1 MCNAH
6 LCTCARRQG
15 LADYLEG
22 YHSQV
27 NLCLQNEV
35 TQPPQTPSLLSPSAC
50 DPGAP
55 LHLCVQNSQ
64 YKTVERVVQ
73 TLKNL
78 CCALDEVETQ
88 TITEAVKRLR
98 HSANLPRT
106 HSPKVGLA
114 PLSSVL

>member
-1 MCNAH
+1 M
-6 LCTCARRQG
+6 Q
-15 LADYLEG
+15 
-22 YHSQV
+22 S
-27 NLCLQNEV
+27 
-35 TQPPQTPSLLSPSAC
+35 
-50 DPGAP
+50 
-55 LHLCVQNSQ
+55 SQ

-106 HSPKVGLA
+106 HSPKVGSDPA
-114 PLSSVL
+114 PCLHPPPPSAGEGANLPV